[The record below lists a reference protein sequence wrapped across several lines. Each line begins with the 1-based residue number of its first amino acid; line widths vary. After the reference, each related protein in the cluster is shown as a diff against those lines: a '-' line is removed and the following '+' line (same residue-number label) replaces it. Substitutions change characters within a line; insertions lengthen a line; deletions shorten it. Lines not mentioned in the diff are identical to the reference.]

1 MAVEA
6 ILIFGNIFAMV
17 SIGPS
22 ILDSIALTTIFSAL
36 GSIAACILAIVVVLK
51 GKSKGLTSTMIVLPA
66 LLMNVSSFIE
76 SCLYAT
82 IYRNGGLPYGQYIVT
97 AILFVSFAAG
107 LIVAALL
114 NYEKASLA
122 ISIIYACVAG
132 TLGTILFLGIF
143 VSISILNIITN
154 LGHVSALIVASITL
168 FASRTKKT
176 FVPANIEIQGAT
188 VSPVINQPEPA
199 DPNLKLKSEL
209 AAAERLLEEGVI
221 TKEEYE
227 AKRKKILG
235 L

>member
-6 ILIFGNIFAMV
+6 ILIFGNILAMV

-22 ILDSIALTTIFSAL
+22 VLDSIALTTIFSAL
-36 GSIAACILAIVVVLK
+36 GSIAACILAIVFVLK
-51 GKSKGLTSTMIVLPA
+51 GKSKRLTSTMIVLPA

-82 IYRNGGLPYGQYIVT
+82 IYRNGGLSYGQYIVT
-97 AILFVSFAAG
+97 AILFASFAAG

-122 ISIIYACVAG
+122 IAIIYACVAG

-176 FVPANIEIQGAT
+176 FVPANAEIQGAT
-188 VSPVINQPEPA
+188 VSPVINQPEPT
-199 DPNLKLKSEL
+199 DPNSKIKNEL
-209 AAAERLLEEGVI
+209 AATERLLEEGVI